1 MRVGTKYSRTCIEG
15 TAACNK
21 TEKRQSQKTVLDL
34 ALCCSSSVPLN
45 DANCPQTWWMYWTK
59 MFCFFFSP
67 QNSCCLKEDYLHPSR
82 DPSFNYQESFPSVA
96 TSETHVLVLARRK
109 ESGKLYSQTTTTFVY
124 STARWIAQL
133 ASKLSRTTQH
143 CFDHNKDRLVR
154 VAKYHKEE
162 QYWSRLREGV
172 RWERWLGG
180 RAERIKTIGL

>member
-1 MRVGTKYSRTCIEG
+1 MLFFQRASER
-15 TAACNK
+15 
-21 TEKRQSQKTVLDL
+21 RQLPPDLVDVLNQNVL
-34 ALCCSSSVPLN
+34 
-45 DANCPQTWWMYWTK
+45 
-59 MFCFFFSP
+59 FFFSP

-133 ASKLSRTTQH
+133 ASKLSRTAQH

-162 QYWSRLREGV
+162 QY
-172 RWERWLGG
+172 
-180 RAERIKTIGL
+180 